1 MKCIQAKCDCNIYHD
16 DEYETRLNPSAA
28 HNIYSKQRKTTM
40 PLRVNGRA
48 KANHRAGTGDN
59 LDFGYVK
66 SICERRSE
74 EPQIDE

>member
-1 MKCIQAKCDCNIYHD
+1 
-16 DEYETRLNPSAA
+16 
-28 HNIYSKQRKTTM
+28 M